1 MLHLELKKG
10 GTGMRGQ
17 LSHPAR
23 LRKGLGFAVAMTIVM
38 AAACGSDDDDDGD
51 AAETSA
57 TSEVTSALPAGG
69 TDITP
74 PVSSSAGSQ
83 PEGEATSGGILD
95 VSVSADASSL
105 DPQTGPAGTD
115 HIILYPLFDTLIT
128 FEQATLEPR
137 PGLAKEWEFVSPT
150 QLRLHLV
157 DGVRFHDGTPM
168 DAAAVKASL
177 DRYKEVGAPADLA
190 SVDSIVVIDPLTID
204 LIMNRPD
211 SSLVLVLADRAG
223 MIISAA
229 AAEAAGEE
237 FSRRPVGTGPYTFVE
252 WRDGDAITLT
262 KNEDYWQEGKPY
274 LDGIVFRVMTDR
286 QTAAN
291 ALLTGDVDFADQL
304 DKAGLGQ
311 LEASDDIEV
320 NADPTVLV
328 RMIYLNSSKEPLD
341 DPLVRRAINHAI
353 DRDGIV
359 AATQAGLGEVAGLP
373 VPQDHWAYDDSDAP
387 VWPYD
392 PELSKQLLTEAGLPD
407 GFSIDVVLSNDPSI
421 VLVGEAIQSQLAEV
435 GIQYNITAMD
445 WTQGITEYYEKQNF
459 DAAQHSWTGRPDPG
473 QTYARLFSPEG
484 FENPGG
490 LEIPGIVEAMAAATA
505 VDDQAE
511 RAAQYAEVND
521 LVNEAAPWVPL
532 YFNANLTGYGDDVRG
547 YEPSLL
553 GKPQVAFL
561 QLAAGE

>member
-1 MLHLELKKG
+1 
-10 GTGMRGQ
+10 MRER

-23 LRKGLGFAVAMTIVM
+23 LRKGLGVAVAMTIVI
-38 AAACGSDDDDDGD
+38 AAACGSDDDDGD
-51 AAETSA
+51 AAETSEP
-57 TSEVTSALPAGG
+57 SEVTSALSAGG
-69 TDITP
+69 TATAP
-74 PVSSSAGSQ
+74 SASSSAGSQ
-83 PEGEATSGGILD
+83 PEGEAAVGGVLD

-150 QLRLHLV
+150 QLRLSLV

-190 SVDSIVVIDPLTID
+190 SVDSIVVVDPVTVDIM
-204 LIMNRPD
+204 MNRPD

-223 MIISAA
+223 MIVSAA
-229 AAEAAGEE
+229 AAAAAGEE

-252 WRDGDAITLT
+252 WRDGDSITLT

-320 NADPTVLV
+320 SADPTVLV

-359 AATQAGLGEVAGLP
+359 AATQAGLGEVAWLP
-373 VPQDHWAYDDSDAP
+373 VPQDHWAYDDSDVP
-387 VWPYD
+387 VWSYD
-392 PELSKQLLTEAGLPD
+392 PELSKQLLSEAGLPD
-407 GFSIDVVLSNDPSI
+407 GFSVDVVLPNDPSI

-511 RAAQYAEVND
+511 RGARYADVND
-521 LVNEAAPWVPL
+521 LVNEASPWVPL

-561 QLAAGE
+561 QLVDGE